1 MKVAVYGAGAT
12 GGYLGLHLARS
23 GVDTTLIARGPHLAA
38 MQRKGVTVIAQDG
51 VCNPQDGAHD
61 VRDGAHAKDGVHDAL
76 DALHARPFCTGDPG
90 EAGPQDYVIV
100 ALKAHSAPKVV
111 DAMQPLL
118 GPDTAVV
125 TAQNGVP
132 WWYFHKAG
140 GRLEGHVLESV
151 DPGGRQWKGIGPERA
166 IGCVVYAATEIVE
179 PGVIRHIY
187 GNRFTLGEPSGEK
200 TPRVK
205 ALSRALAAA
214 GLRAPV
220 RSIRDEIWVKLWGNV
235 SFNPI
240 SALTLATLDRIAT
253 ETGTRAVARA
263 MMTEAKQIGE
273 VLGIRFRIDLEKRIE
288 GTAAVG
294 AHRTSMLQDLES
306 GRAMEIDAVVAAVQE
321 MGRLVGVETPT
332 IDVVLALVR
341 QRAEVAG
348 LYEAAA
354 PRRASEGEGVSA
366 PARSS

>member
-38 MQRKGVTVIAQDG
+38 MQRNGVTVLTDDG
-51 VCNPQDGAHD
+51 VLN
-61 VRDGAHAKDGVHDAL
+61 
-76 DALHARPFCTGDPG
+76 ARPRCTADPA

-100 ALKAHSAPKVV
+100 ALKAHSGPSVV
-111 DAMQPLL
+111 EAMQPLL

-140 GRLEGHVLESV
+140 GPLEGRRLGSV
-151 DPGGRQWKGIGPERA
+151 DPGGRQWDGIGPERA
-166 IGCVVYAATEIVE
+166 IGCVVYAATEISE
-179 PGVIRHIY
+179 PGVIRHNY

-205 ALSRALAAA
+205 ALSRALIAA

-240 SALTLATLDRIAT
+240 SALTLATLDRIAG
-253 ETGTRAVARA
+253 EPDTRAVAKA
-263 MMTEAKQIGE
+263 MMTEAKEIGE
-273 VLGIRFRIDLEKRIE
+273 ALGIRFRIDLEKRLD
-288 GTAAVG
+288 GTASVG
-294 AHRTSMLQDLES
+294 AHRTSMLQDLQA
-306 GRAMEIDAVVAAVQE
+306 GRAMEIDAIIAAVQE
-321 MGRLVGVETPT
+321 MGRLVDVATPT

-348 LYEAAA
+348 LY
-354 PRRASEGEGVSA
+354 
-366 PARSS
+366 